1 MFILFIKDLPLEV
14 SNSALEIYADDTT
27 QVASGSSVSEVES
40 ILTEELKKV
49 NGWANENKM
58 VLNQSKTK
66 SMLICSKPKLRK
78 LAGKDLT
85 VSTENGQL
93 ECVNEVKLLGIR
105 LDNSLTWD
113 NHLKYI
119 HNKIS
124 KRLGLL
130 KRTKKFL
137 SLKAR
142 TLFYH
147 SLIQP
152 ILDYGAIVWGSTK
165 KQHIDDMV
173 KFQKR

>member
-1 MFILFIKDLPLEV
+1 GLILGPLMFILFINDLPLEV

-58 VLNQSKTK
+58 
-66 SMLICSKPKLRK
+66 
-78 LAGKDLT
+78 DLT

-93 ECVNEVKLLGIR
+93 ECVNKVKLLGIR

-119 HNKIS
+119 HNKNS

-130 KRTKKFL
+130 KRKKKFL

-173 KFQKR
+173 KFQKRCAR